1 MFEGKIGEFVNTDTT
16 GTYTSD
22 ISIAE
27 HSPKQIAVL
36 VNQRTASSG
45 EAFVLAAKQSKKVK
59 VLGVPTYGAIDY
71 GSASLFEFG
80 CPDYQLMMPTW
91 RVMRLPDYPLDNIG
105 IQPDI
110 FLDEYV
116 EDWVQFAIEYLEN

>member
-1 MFEGKIGEFVNTDTT
+1 MFEGNLGKFVNTDTSDV
-16 GTYTSD
+16 YTSD
-22 ISIAE
+22 IEIAE

-36 VNQRTASSG
+36 VNKRTASSG

-80 CPDYQLMMPTW
+80 CPDFQLVMPTW
-91 RVMRLPDYPLDNIG
+91 RIMRLPDYPIDNIG
-105 IQPDI
+105 VQPDI
-110 FLDEYV
+110 YLDESV
-116 EDWVQFAIEYLEN
+116 EDWLQFTVEYLES